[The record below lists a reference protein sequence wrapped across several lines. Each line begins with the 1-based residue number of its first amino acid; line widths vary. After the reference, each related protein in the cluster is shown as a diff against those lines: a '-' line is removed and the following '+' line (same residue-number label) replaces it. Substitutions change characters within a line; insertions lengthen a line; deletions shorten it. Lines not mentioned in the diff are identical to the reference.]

1 MKQSAKPLI
10 IFYLSIFVLFS
21 FLILAYIGVK
31 LECEKL
37 VRENI
42 ETQKSLSDIK
52 NLKINLIAE
61 DQALSS
67 EERIVDIAQNEL
79 GMVKRTTPPPVLTV
93 SRSEIEKISLEIQK
107 KYE

>member
-1 MKQSAKPLI
+1 MKQSIKPLI

-21 FLILAYIGVK
+21 FLILVYIGVK

-37 VRENI
+37 VRENV
-42 ETQKSLSDIK
+42 ETQKDLTDIK
-52 NLKINLIAE
+52 NLKINLTAE

-67 EERIVDIAQNEL
+67 EERIVGIAQNEL
-79 GMVKRTTPPPVLTV
+79 GMVKRTEQPLELSV
-93 SRSEIEKISLEIQK
+93 SKSEIEKISTEIQK